1 MLWIGNVI
9 LWSIMGVFFLIG
21 RFEVNA
27 PWWDSETLKI
37 PTETKRYDHCYQ
49 LVLFG
54 DRKSPGGTSITLYTA
69 LMEEKSLIYST
80 SMQSQALSNG
90 KYPEGAVLGDT
101 TPAAIVLI
109 TCAPFRA

>member
-80 SMQSQALSNG
+80 
-90 KYPEGAVLGDT
+90 
-101 TPAAIVLI
+101 
-109 TCAPFRA
+109 